1 MVALLG
7 AACSVDSQRGS
18 QDQTD
23 AAPQTSV
30 GTGSGGTAV
39 TGAAAVD
46 CAAPGD
52 GVAWREDAA
61 VALQPIFSDGAKSV
75 YAAEYPLPG
84 PTEGL
89 WSQWGQGI
97 ALGDGRHLSAVGD
110 HLGVDGNSYFF
121 VYDSASRT
129 LTRFAD
135 VLSTVPHVEGAFGYG
150 KVHAPMVEDRCGVIW
165 AATYWGSRRD
175 LVYENGYEGD
185 RLLAI
190 DTEAATISD
199 SGPVAGEFGMPAM
212 TLAGDGRTLVVGS
225 VRVESRD
232 PVTGVF
238 TIFDTSSGQTIDQ
251 VDDPRQYGFRALGVD
266 PVSGGVL
273 YGIGGGKLASL
284 DPLSGEYRDSELLM
298 PGTWLRAVTRPAP
311 DGTIYAASDDDPG
324 LFSMSPDGSVEDLG
338 HPEGITTSL
347 AMSSDGSKVFWMP
360 EAHGKAWELDAKVMS
375 LDTSTGKMSEV
386 VSLLQPFRD
395 ELGLLPGGTYSVV
408 YDDGRLIVGVNASNL
423 EDDSGFGTVVLV
435 VIEGV

>member
-1 MVALLG
+1 V
-7 AACSVDSQRGS
+7 
-18 QDQTD
+18 
-23 AAPQTSV
+23 
-30 GTGSGGTAV
+30 
-39 TGAAAVD
+39 
-46 CAAPGD
+46 
-52 GVAWREDAA
+52 
-61 VALQPIFSDGAKSV
+61 
-75 YAAEYPLPG
+75 
-84 PTEGL
+84 
-89 WSQWGQGI
+89 
-97 ALGDGRHLSAVGD
+97 GDGRHLSAVGD

-135 VLSTVPHVEGAFGYG
+135 VLSTVPHAEGAFGYG
-150 KVHAPMVEDRCGVIW
+150 KVHAPMIEDRCGVIW

-175 LVYENGYEGD
+175 LVYGNGYEGD

-190 DTEAATISD
+190 DTDAATISD

-212 TLAGDGRTLVVGS
+212 TLAGDGRTLVLGS

-238 TIFDTSSGQTIDQ
+238 TIVDTSSGQTIAQ
-251 VDDPRQYGFRALGVD
+251 VDDPRQFGFRAFGLD
-266 PVSGGVL
+266 PVTGGVL

-284 DPLSGEYRDSELLM
+284 DPLSGEYQDSELLM

-311 DGTIYAASDDDPG
+311 DGTIYAASDDEPG
-324 LFSMSPDGSVEDLG
+324 VFSISPDGSLEVLG
-338 HPEGITTSL
+338 HPEGPTTSL

-360 EAHGKAWELDAKVMS
+360 EAHGKAWEVDAKVMS
-375 LDTSTGKMSEV
+375 LETSTGEMSEV
-386 VSLLQPFRD
+386 VSLLDPFRD

-408 YDDGRLIVGVNASNL
+408 YDDGRLILGVNASNL